1 MTEEQA
7 SASRPRRPL
16 LTSSRFLSA
25 YDVDVAQNGDSSA
38 LSVQQLLLAGVGWA
52 SLGVEALD
60 AIADELGRRV
70 GVGRDEM
77 RAAVR
82 DTVESWKR
90 EAERVGVRGDAI
102 AERAWSRVGVARQE
116 AHDELELRVA
126 QLEHRLR
133 LLERTDDTPAG

>member
-1 MTEEQA
+1 MPGACFTGD
-7 SASRPRRPL
+7 L
-16 LTSSRFLSA
+16 
-25 YDVDVAQNGDSSA
+25 YDVRVSENGDTSA

-77 RAAVR
+77 RTAVR
-82 DTVESWKR
+82 DTVDSWKR
-90 EAERVGVRGDAI
+90 ETERVGVRGDAI
-102 AERAWSRVGVARQE
+102 AERAWARVGAVRQE
-116 AHDELELRVA
+116 AHDELDLRVA

-133 LLERTDDTPAG
+133 LLEQADDPPAV

>member
-1 MTEEQA
+1 M
-7 SASRPRRPL
+7 SR
-16 LTSSRFLSA
+16 
-25 YDVDVAQNGDSSA
+25 NGDIQA
-38 LSVQQLLLAGVGWA
+38 LTVRQLLLAGVGWA

-77 RAAVR
+77 RTAVR

-90 EAERVGVRGDAI
+90 EAERVGVRGDGI
-102 AERAWSRVGVARQE
+102 AERAWSRVGVVRQE
-116 AHDELELRVA
+116 THDELELRVA

-133 LLERTDDTPAG
+133 LLERIDDPPAT

>member
-1 MTEEQA
+1 VGVSENGDPGA
-7 SASRPRRPL
+7 SAR
-16 LTSSRFLSA
+16 
-25 YDVDVAQNGDSSA
+25 SA

-60 AIADELGRRV
+60 AVADELGRRV

-77 RAAVR
+77 RTAVR

-90 EAERVGVRGDAI
+90 EGERVGVRGDAI
-102 AERAWSRVGVARQE
+102 AERAWSRVGVVRQE
-116 AHDELELRVA
+116 SHDELELRVA

-133 LLERTDDTPAG
+133 LLERTDDPPAT

>member
-1 MTEEQA
+1 
-7 SASRPRRPL
+7 
-16 LTSSRFLSA
+16 
-25 YDVDVAQNGDSSA
+25 
-38 LSVQQLLLAGVGWA
+38 VQQLLLAGVGWA

-60 AIADELGRRV
+60 AIADELGGRV
-70 GVGRDEM
+70 GVERDKM

-90 EAERVGVRGDAI
+90 EAGRVGVRGDAI
-102 AERAWSRVGVARQE
+102 AERAWGRVGVVRQE

-133 LLERTDDTPAG
+133 LLERTDDPPAA

>member
-1 MTEEQA
+1 MA
-7 SASRPRRPL
+7 GARRAPA
-16 LTSSRFLSA
+16 TA
-25 YDVDVAQNGDSSA
+25 VYDVRVSENGDTSA

-70 GVGRDEM
+70 DVERDKM

-102 AERAWSRVGVARQE
+102 AERARGRVGVVRQE

-133 LLERTDDTPAG
+133 LLERTDDPPAA

>member
-1 MTEEQA
+1 MG
-7 SASRPRRPL
+7 
-16 LTSSRFLSA
+16 LSE
-25 YDVDVAQNGDSSA
+25 NGDPGASTRSA

-60 AIADELGRRV
+60 AIADELGQRV

-90 EAERVGVRGDAI
+90 EAEKVGVRGDAI
-102 AERAWSRVGVARQE
+102 AERTWSRVGVVRQE
-116 AHDELELRVA
+116 THDELELRVA

-133 LLERTDDTPAG
+133 LLERRGDAPAT